1 MENFLLNIKNEVQ
14 KYAETISQI
23 IQMDVEIMD
32 SNFIRVAGTG
42 ILKEKVG
49 ISMANESHVYQNV
62 LKTGKEIIILN
73 PKTDIHC
80 LSCPTRIDCKEQ
92 LEISTPIFLENKV
105 IGVIGIICFTNLQ
118 KINFIEKKEQYLSF
132 LKQISDFISSQAYLF
147 LEASTSQS
155 KKDFLNTIL
164 NKIEEGVIRY
174 NNDFQVTYLN
184 EVARTLFETTIIK
197 ENIFIENLKDTFLE
211 KQEFSLIYNS
221 KKIKVL
227 GTEFQFS
234 SFEKVLIFR
243 EKKALH
249 NSILQ
254 ISNSTTGTLVK
265 DFIFYSDSMKKLYER
280 INKISKNP
288 STVLITG
295 ESGTGKEIIARTIHM
310 NSNRVNNPFI
320 AVNCGAIPDALLES
334 EFFGY
339 VKGSF
344 TGADPR
350 GKIGKFELAS
360 GGTLFLDEIGDMPL
374 YMQIKLLRVIQ
385 ERKII
390 RIGSNQLIDID
401 VRIITATNQ
410 NLEKLVELGEFRKDL
425 YYRLNVVPLEVPPL
439 RARPTDIFIFA
450 EHFAEKYATLFS
462 KNFFNISTEVL
473 EIFEKY
479 SWPGNVRE
487 LENTIEYMINLMDE
501 KGILLPT
508 HLPQKFLLPN
518 ENLSFENKSLKYME
532 IEMISTLLKKYG
544 STTES
549 KKRIAKILDIGIAT
563 LYRKIEQYN
572 LKTLG

>member
-1 MENFLLNIKNEVQ
+1 MEKFLLNIKNEVQ

-42 ILKEKVG
+42 ILKKKVG
-49 ISMANESHVYQNV
+49 ISMNDESHIYKNV
-62 LKTGKEIIILN
+62 LETGKETIILE
-73 PKTDIHC
+73 PKKDSRC
-80 LSCPTRIDCKEQ
+80 LNCPTINTCKEQ
-92 LEISTPIFLENKV
+92 LEVSTPIFLGNKV
-105 IGVIGIICFTNLQ
+105 IGVIGIICFTNSQ
-118 KINFIEKKEQYLSF
+118 KLNFIKKKDKYLLF
-132 LKQISDFISSQAYLF
+132 LKQISEFISSQAYLY
-147 LEASTSQS
+147 LEASTTQS

-164 NKIEEGVIRY
+164 NKIEDGVIIY
-174 NNDFQVTYLN
+174 NNDLEVLYIN
-184 EVARTLFETTIIK
+184 EVAQNLFETTLTK
-197 ENIFIENLKDTFLE
+197 EVIFIENLKDTFLE
-211 KQEFSLIYNS
+211 KQEFSLIYNN

-234 SFEKVLIFR
+234 SFEKALIFR

-254 ISNSTTGTLVK
+254 ILNSTTGTLVK
-265 DFIFYSDSMKKLYER
+265 DFIFYSDSMKKLYDR
-280 INKISKNP
+280 IDKISKNP

-295 ESGTGKEIIARTIHM
+295 ESGTGKEIVARTIHM

-320 AVNCGAIPDALLES
+320 AVNCGAIPDTLLES

-350 GKIGKFELAS
+350 GKIGKFELAN

-401 VRIITATNQ
+401 VRIIAATNQ
-410 NLEKLVELGEFRKDL
+410 NLEKLVEIGEFRKDL

-439 RARPTDIFIFA
+439 RARPADIFIFA
-450 EHFAEKYATLFS
+450 EHFAEKYATLFN
-462 KNFFNISTEVL
+462 KRFFNISTEVL
-473 EIFEKY
+473 KTFENY

-487 LENTIEYMINLMDE
+487 LENTMEYMINLMDE
-501 KGILLPT
+501 RGILLPI
-508 HLPQKFLLPN
+508 HLPQKFLVV
-518 ENLSFENKSLKYME
+518 ENNFKLEDKTLKNME
-532 IEMISTLLKKYG
+532 IEMISALLKKYG
-544 STTES
+544 NSTEN
-549 KKRIAKILDIGIAT
+549 KKEIAKILGIGIAT

-572 LKTLG
+572 IKH

>member
-1 MENFLLNIKNEVQ
+1 MEKFLLNIKNEVQ

-42 ILKEKVG
+42 ILKKKVG
-49 ISMANESHVYQNV
+49 ISMNDESHIYKNV
-62 LKTGKEIIILN
+62 LETGKETIILE
-73 PKTDIHC
+73 PKKDSRC
-80 LSCPTRIDCKEQ
+80 LNCPTINTCKEQ
-92 LEISTPIFLENKV
+92 LEVSTPIFLGNKV
-105 IGVIGIICFTNLQ
+105 IGVIGIICFTNSQ
-118 KINFIEKKEQYLSF
+118 KLNFIKKKDKYLLF
-132 LKQISDFISSQAYLF
+132 LKQISEFISSQAYLY
-147 LEASTSQS
+147 LEASTTQS

-164 NKIEEGVIRY
+164 NKIEDGVIIY
-174 NNDFQVTYLN
+174 NNDLEVLYIN
-184 EVARTLFETTIIK
+184 EVAQNLFETTLTK
-197 ENIFIENLKDTFLE
+197 EVIFIENLKDTFLE
-211 KQEFSLIYNS
+211 KQEFSLIYNN

-234 SFEKVLIFR
+234 SFEKALIFR

-254 ISNSTTGTLVK
+254 ILNSTTGTLVK
-265 DFIFYSDSMKKLYER
+265 DFIFYSDSMKKLYDR
-280 INKISKNP
+280 IDKISKNP

-295 ESGTGKEIIARTIHM
+295 ESGTGKEIVARTIHM

-320 AVNCGAIPDALLES
+320 AVNCGAIPDTLLES

-350 GKIGKFELAS
+350 GKIGKFELAN

-401 VRIITATNQ
+401 VRIIAATNQ

-439 RARPTDIFIFA
+439 RARPADIFIFA
-450 EHFAEKYATLFS
+450 EHFAEKYATLFN
-462 KNFFNISTEVL
+462 KRFFNISTEVL
-473 EIFEKY
+473 KTFENY

-487 LENTIEYMINLMDE
+487 LENTMEYMINLMDE
-501 KGILLPT
+501 RGILLPI
-508 HLPQKFLLPN
+508 HLPQKFLVV
-518 ENLSFENKSLKYME
+518 ENNFKLEDKTLKNME
-532 IEMISTLLKKYG
+532 IEMISALLKKYG
-544 STTES
+544 NSTEN
-549 KKRIAKILDIGIAT
+549 KKEIAKILGIGIAT

-572 LKTLG
+572 IKH